1 MLILPLTLTLTPTVT
16 LPLTVTPPRTPTLTL
31 TLTLT
36 LPKVAFSELAP
47 TAHTRRELTRVAT
60 AVVRAAC
67 GMLNADAEGLL
78 QAAAMKSALAGSKTI
93 QEQVRRGTT
102 CLLHLASHR
111 IASSLSL
118 FLSL

>member
-16 LPLTVTPPRTPTLTL
+16 LPLTVTPPRTPTL

-93 QEQVRRGTT
+93 QEQVPHAFCT
-102 CLLHLASHR
+102 
-111 IASSLSL
+111 
-118 FLSL
+118 

>member
-16 LPLTVTPPRTPTLTL
+16 LPLTVTPPRTPTL

-118 FLSL
+118 FLFL

>member
-16 LPLTVTPPRTPTLTL
+16 LPLTVTPPRTPTL